1 MKTTLTTWAN
11 GEVNICICTDQ
22 RNWERLKS
30 SLIWKRLE
38 NFLDGQ
44 ASDLE
49 SIDTLEPSSTHSLFI
64 DTSRHLYMLDGKK
77 LQRVFSIDAHIDYQ
91 NLQASIVYDLT

>member
-1 MKTTLTTWAN
+1 LKATLTTWAS

-22 RNWERLKS
+22 RSWERLES

-49 SIDTLEPSSTHSLFI
+49 VINTLEPSSTHCLFI
-64 DTSRHLYMLDGKK
+64 DTNRHLYMLDGKE
-77 LQRVFSIDAHIDYQ
+77 LRHVFSIDAHIDSQ